1 LLPEGVESTPQ
12 ERLRVTRNFINYLNN
27 EVSWKYPNQ
36 FVFCGDETVTIKGE
50 NAKLDRYLLNADI
63 AAFLGKY
70 VYDHTAAQVM
80 QSEETL
86 DTIFENPKNKTRVPT
101 FLAQFWNA
109 WT

>member
-12 ERLRVTRNFINYLNN
+12 ERLRVTQNFINHLNN

-36 FVFCGDETVTIKGE
+36 FVFCGDETVTINGE
-50 NAKLDRYLLNADI
+50 NAKLDRYLLNTDI

-86 DTIFENPKNKTRVPT
+86 GSIFENPKNKALVPT

-109 WT
+109 WM

>member
-1 LLPEGVESTPQ
+1 MKESTS
-12 ERLRVTRNFINYLNN
+12 T
-27 EVSWKYPNQ
+27 
-36 FVFCGDETVTIKGE
+36 GE
-50 NAKLDRYLLNADI
+50 NGKLDRYLLNADI

-86 DTIFENPKNKTRVPT
+86 DNIFENPKNKALVPT

-109 WT
+109 WM